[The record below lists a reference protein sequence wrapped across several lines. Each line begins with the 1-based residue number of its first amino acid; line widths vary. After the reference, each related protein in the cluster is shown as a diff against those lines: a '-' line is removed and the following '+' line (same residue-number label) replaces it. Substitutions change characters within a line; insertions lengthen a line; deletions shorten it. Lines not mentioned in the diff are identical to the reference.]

1 MHVSTFFQISHNNPK
16 LDIFAALKD
25 NAKIAKFKKLLTSN
39 ILATDMVEYLLI
51 VTTQMSIISI
61 YFLDLNMK

>member
-51 VTTQMSIISI
+51 VTT
-61 YFLDLNMK
+61 

>member
-25 NAKIAKFKKLLTSN
+25 NAKVAKFKKLLTSN
-39 ILATDMVEYLLI
+39 ILATDMVTNMLI
-51 VTTQMSIISI
+51 VELNMTIITI
-61 YFLDLNMK
+61 YFSI